1 MIDQYGRTIE
11 YLRISVTDRCNLRC
25 VYCMPE
31 EGIEQLPHEQILT
44 FDEIE
49 RACRISTEL
58 GISKIKLTGG
68 EPLVRKGLPDLLGK
82 IKRISGIEQVTL
94 TTNGILLKNQLDELM
109 RQGLDAVNI
118 SIDTLDET
126 CYHTVTR
133 CGELNQALEGLQAAL
148 EYPNLRVKLNCV
160 PMNQSEEEY
169 IQMAEY
175 AKEHPV
181 EVRFIEMMP
190 IGMGKA
196 CQGKSRDELLELLEK
211 AFGNAE
217 PYEKHLGNGPA
228 EYVSFSGFQG
238 RIGFISAVSHKFCDS
253 CNRIRL
259 TAEGY
264 LKLCLQYESGIDL
277 RKLLRSG
284 ATDEEVKEAMRQAI
298 ANLSVKPE
306 LLLNDAVMIPG
317 VDIKQVPIIKGDA
330 KSISIGAASIIAKLT
345 RDRMMVYYDSIYPEY
360 GFASN
365 KGYGSAEHIA
375 ALKAYGPT
383 PIHRRTFIK
392 NFVS

>member
-49 RACRISTEL
+49 RVCRISTEL

-175 AKEHPV
+175 
-181 EVRFIEMMP
+181 
-190 IGMGKA
+190 
-196 CQGKSRDELLELLEK
+196 
-211 AFGNAE
+211 
-217 PYEKHLGNGPA
+217 
-228 EYVSFSGFQG
+228 VSFSGFQG

-284 ATDEEVKEAMRQAI
+284 ATDEELKEAMRQAI
-298 ANLSVKPE
+298 WKKPACHNFSDE
-306 LLLNDAVMIPG
+306 RRDEEVGQKKEHRAMYG
-317 VDIKQVPIIKGDA
+317 
-330 KSISIGAASIIAKLT
+330 IG
-345 RDRMMVYYDSIYPEY
+345 
-360 GFASN
+360 G
-365 KGYGSAEHIA
+365 
-375 ALKAYGPT
+375 
-383 PIHRRTFIK
+383 
-392 NFVS
+392 

>member
-49 RACRISTEL
+49 RVCRISTEL

-82 IKRISGIEQVTL
+82 IKRISRIEQVTL

-169 IQMAEY
+169 IQMA
-175 AKEHPV
+175 
-181 EVRFIEMMP
+181 
-190 IGMGKA
+190 
-196 CQGKSRDELLELLEK
+196 SRDELLELLEK
-211 AFGNAE
+211 ALGNAE

-228 EYVSFSGFQG
+228 EYVSFSGFQS

-298 ANLSVKPE
+298 WKKPACHNFSDE
-306 LLLNDAVMIPG
+306 RRDEEVGQKKEHRAMYG
-317 VDIKQVPIIKGDA
+317 
-330 KSISIGAASIIAKLT
+330 IG
-345 RDRMMVYYDSIYPEY
+345 
-360 GFASN
+360 G
-365 KGYGSAEHIA
+365 
-375 ALKAYGPT
+375 
-383 PIHRRTFIK
+383 
-392 NFVS
+392 

>member
-49 RACRISTEL
+49 RVCRISTEL

-82 IKRISGIEQVTL
+82 IKRVSGIEQVTL

-175 AKEHPV
+175 AKEHPL

-196 CQGKSRDELLELLEK
+196 CQGKSRRWRPARASFRAARWSSPPAQRLVPW
-211 AFGNAE
+211 AF
-217 PYEKHLGNGPA
+217 PA
-228 EYVSFSGFQG
+228 
-238 RIGFISAVSHKFCDS
+238 
-253 CNRIRL
+253 RIRWWARAFT
-259 TAEGY
+259 TAPP
-264 LKLCLQYESGIDL
+264 
-277 RKLLRSG
+277 
-284 ATDEEVKEAMRQAI
+284 ATAH
-298 ANLSVKPE
+298 P
-306 LLLNDAVMIPG
+306 
-317 VDIKQVPIIKGDA
+317 
-330 KSISIGAASIIAKLT
+330 IGA
-345 RDRMMVYYDSIYPEY
+345 RP
-360 GFASN
+360 
-365 KGYGSAEHIA
+365 
-375 ALKAYGPT
+375 
-383 PIHRRTFIK
+383 
-392 NFVS
+392 

>member
-49 RACRISTEL
+49 RVCRISTEL

-175 AKEHPV
+175 AKEHHFDYFTTTLSVSPHKNAAKLN
-181 EVRFIEMMP
+181 E
-190 IGMGKA
+190 IGLRLAQEYGI
-196 CQGKSRDELLELLEK
+196 
-211 AFGNAE
+211 
-217 PYEKHLGNGPA
+217 PYL
-228 EYVSFSGFQG
+228 VSDFKKKG
-238 RIGFISAVSHKFCDS
+238 
-253 CNRIRL
+253 
-259 TAEGY
+259 GY
-264 LKLCLQYESGIDL
+264 LKSI
-277 RKLLRSG
+277 
-284 ATDEEVKEAMRQAI
+284 
-298 ANLSVKPE
+298 E
-306 LLLNDAVMIPG
+306 L
-317 VDIKQVPIIKGDA
+317 
-330 KSISIGAASIIAKLT
+330 
-345 RDRMMVYYDSIYPEY
+345 
-360 GFASN
+360 
-365 KGYGSAEHIA
+365 SAEYQLYRQDYCGCVYSKA
-375 ALKAYGPT
+375 AREREKQQKISQL
-383 PIHRRTFIK
+383 
-392 NFVS
+392 

>member
-49 RACRISTEL
+49 RVCRISTEL

-82 IKRISGIEQVTL
+82 IKRIPGIEQVTL

-160 PMNQSEEEY
+160 PIN
-169 IQMAEY
+169 
-175 AKEHPV
+175 
-181 EVRFIEMMP
+181 P
-190 IGMGKA
+190 I
-196 CQGKSRDELLELLEK
+196 LPW
-211 AFGNAE
+211 N
-217 PYEKHLGNGPA
+217 
-228 EYVSFSGFQG
+228 
-238 RIGFISAVSHKFCDS
+238 
-253 CNRIRL
+253 
-259 TAEGY
+259 
-264 LKLCLQYESGIDL
+264 
-277 RKLLRSG
+277 
-284 ATDEEVKEAMRQAI
+284 
-298 ANLSVKPE
+298 PE
-306 LLLNDAVMIPG
+306 
-317 VDIKQVPIIKGDA
+317 
-330 KSISIGAASIIAKLT
+330 KLT
-345 RDRMMVYYDSIYPEY
+345 YSAGP
-360 GFASN
+360 FPKCFS
-365 KGYGSAEHIA
+365 YGSAFPNA
-375 ALKAYGPT
+375 FSKSSRSSSLDFP
-383 PIHRRTFIK
+383 
-392 NFVS
+392 

>member
-49 RACRISTEL
+49 RVCRISTEL

-148 EYPNLRVKLNCV
+148 EYPNLREVKLCADE
-160 PMNQSEEEY
+160 S
-169 IQMAEY
+169 
-175 AKEHPV
+175 
-181 EVRFIEMMP
+181 VRRRIYSDGRVCKGASGRGSFYRND
-190 IGMGKA
+190 A
-196 CQGKSRDELLELLEK
+196 DRDGKSL
-211 AFGNAE
+211 
-217 PYEKHLGNGPA
+217 
-228 EYVSFSGFQG
+228 SG
-238 RIGFISAVSHKFCDS
+238 K
-253 CNRIRL
+253 
-259 TAEGY
+259 
-264 LKLCLQYESGIDL
+264 
-277 RKLLRSG
+277 
-284 ATDEEVKEAMRQAI
+284 
-298 ANLSVKPE
+298 
-306 LLLNDAVMIPG
+306 
-317 VDIKQVPIIKGDA
+317 IK
-330 KSISIGAASIIAKLT
+330 
-345 RDRMMVYYDSIYPEY
+345 R
-360 GFASN
+360 
-365 KGYGSAEHIA
+365 
-375 ALKAYGPT
+375 
-383 PIHRRTFIK
+383 
-392 NFVS
+392 